1 MNTSTKEIIFFLLIF
16 VMIILSGSLTE
27 IIHGN
32 KPHNLLTLTGVALVT
47 TIILYIIFKISKN
60 RKEGFHFEV
69 TPEKTCD
76 GGAYLHQSN
85 KMCQELWNTPE
96 GRRDLA
102 NYNCING
109 YCNGSQGLYNG
120 RPLNMGYRQD
130 LSNDK
135 WENDLATY
143 PILES
148 DSPMVL

>member
-1 MNTSTKEIIFFLLIF
+1 MNASTKEIIFFLLIF
-16 VMIILSGSLTE
+16 VMIILSGSLTD
-27 IIHGN
+27 IIHDKLN
-32 KPHNLLTLTGVALVT
+32 TPAFLTHVCISFVISILLYV
-47 TIILYIIFKISKN
+47 IFKLSKN
-60 RKEGFHFEV
+60 TENFEFEL

-85 KMCQELWNTPE
+85 KMCQKLWNTPE

-135 WENDLATY
+135 WENELATY

>member
-32 KPHNLLTLTGVALVT
+32 KPNNLLTLTGISVVSTL
-47 TIILYIIFKISKN
+47 ILYIIFKISPK
-60 RKEGFHFEV
+60 KEDFHFEV

-85 KMCQELWNTPE
+85 KMCQKLWNTPE

-135 WENDLATY
+135 WENELADY
-143 PILES
+143 PILEA

>member
-1 MNTSTKEIIFFLLIF
+1 MYLKKKNLRLKTLINKKNMQSILL
-16 VMIILSGSLTE
+16 
-27 IIHGN
+27 
-32 KPHNLLTLTGVALVT
+32 HN
-47 TIILYIIFKISKN
+47 KISKN